1 LNGSWSA
8 GCIPDVSAGESEQ
21 FVTTISGSSFSIT
34 GDIWINST
42 NCSRSSDM
50 KINYSGTATLGG
62 EVTATLSG
70 SPVTATK
77 MDMVAST
84 AQWTLYNSDAVSYA
98 NSGEGFC
105 GSTDWAVG
113 VPKDILGTDCAPDTR
128 FKTIT
133 YIDDTADPDLM
144 YDGDED
150 ETLDENG
157 YPTTLDPNDPE
168 ARM

>member
-1 LNGSWSA
+1 
-8 GCIPDVSAGESEQ
+8 
-21 FVTTISGSSFSIT
+21 
-34 GDIWINST
+34 
-42 NCSRSSDM
+42 M
-50 KINYSGTATLGG
+50 KINYSGTFTLGG

-77 MDMVAST
+77 MDMAVST
-84 AQWTLYNSDAVSYA
+84 AQYTIYNEDMLLYA

-105 GSTDWAVG
+105 GSSDWVAG
-113 VPKDILGTDCAPDTR
+113 TAKDVLGTDCAPDTS

-144 YDGDED
+144 YEGDED
-150 ETLDENG
+150 GTLDANG
-157 YPTTLDPNDPE
+157 YPTTLDPNDAE